1 MRALITAL
9 LLTASAVAT
18 AGGLKAAPGTAPDMD
33 AYWRKF
39 FARPTAAPPSPG
51 NSLLTPA
58 KARLGEKLFSD
69 PRLSGD
75 GTRAC
80 DFCHRP
86 DKAFTDGRAL
96 GLGLDGKPLRRNVP
110 TLLGL
115 AWGRS
120 FMWDGRAPSLEEQ
133 AAMPLLDRNEMA
145 GDWRQIISAIKR
157 DPPLDVEFHAA
168 FEERPAVQ
176 PATILAA
183 LASYVRA
190 LALPEMPFDAWV
202 NGDDTALT
210 GDEKAGF
217 RLFVGKAGCV
227 GCHAGWRFTDDK
239 FHDVGL
245 RGDDPGR
252 GSVPGGVPGL
262 PAFKTPTLREL
273 ARTAPYMHDGSL
285 ATIEDV
291 IDHYAGK
298 LEVRPSLDS
307 SVVRGLRLEPPE
319 KSSLAAF
326 LRALSSRN

>member
-1 MRALITAL
+1 MRIRILAL
-9 LLTASAVAT
+9 LLSASTLPT
-18 AGGLKAAPGTAPDMD
+18 AGGLQAAPGTAPDMD
-33 AYWRKF
+33 AYWRTF
-39 FARPTAAPPSPG
+39 FARPTGAPPAPDSNP
-51 NSLLTPA
+51 LTSD

-80 DFCHRP
+80 VFCHHP
-86 DKAFTDGRAL
+86 DKAFSDGRAR

-115 AWGRS
+115 AWSRS

-145 GDWRQIISAIKR
+145 GDWRQIIMGIKR
-157 DPPLDVEFHAA
+157 DPPLDVEFHVA
-168 FEERPAVQ
+168 FKERPAGQ

-183 LASYVRA
+183 LASYVRT
-190 LALPEMPFDAWV
+190 LVPPEAPFDAWV
-202 NGDDTALT
+202 KGDERALT
-210 GDEKAGF
+210 EEEKAGF

-239 FHDVGL
+239 FHDIGL

-252 GSVPGGVPGL
+252 GAVAGGIKGL
-262 PAFKTPTLREL
+262 AAFKTPTLREL
-273 ARTAPYMHDGSL
+273 PRTAPFMHDGSL

-307 SVVRGLRLEPPE
+307 SVVRGLRLEPTE
-319 KSSLAAF
+319 KAALTAF